1 MKQVKELKRKLGAG
15 YSYKKHMGEKQIAR
29 LKKQPPDDFTER
41 LAASLTVGCVRI
53 DAVLFRS
60 SVGLAMAYDVFVK
73 DEPDSNEW
81 LCYDSLSMPVSLRE
95 ADMLSMLDR
104 VVREN
109 GLSYTECC
117 FQKLEGKTIK
127 EKDKMITNESSPL

>member
-15 YSYKKHMGEKQIAR
+15 YSYKKYMGEKQIAR
-29 LKKQPPDDFTER
+29 LKKQPPYDFVEQR
-41 LAASLTVGCVRI
+41 AATLTVGCVRI

-60 SVGLAMAYDVFVK
+60 TTGLAMAYDVFVK
-73 DEPDSNEW
+73 DAPDSDEW
-81 LCYDSLSMPVSLRE
+81 LCYDSLAMPVSLRE
-95 ADMLSMLDR
+95 TDMLSVLDR

-117 FQKLEGKTIK
+117 FRKLEGKAVK
-127 EKDKMITNESSPL
+127 PKSDKNSAVNMV

>member
-15 YSYKKHMGEKQIAR
+15 YSYKKYMGEKQIAR
-29 LKKQPPDDFTER
+29 LKKQPPDDFTEQ
-41 LAASLTVGCVRI
+41 LAASLMAGRVRI

-60 SVGLAMAYDVFVK
+60 TTGLAMAYDVFVK
-73 DEPDSNEW
+73 DAPDSDEW
-81 LCYDSLSMPVSLRE
+81 LCYDSLAMPVSLRE
-95 ADMLSMLDR
+95 TDMLSVLDR

-117 FQKLEGKTIK
+117 FRKLEGKAVK
-127 EKDKMITNESSPL
+127 PKSDKNSAVNMV